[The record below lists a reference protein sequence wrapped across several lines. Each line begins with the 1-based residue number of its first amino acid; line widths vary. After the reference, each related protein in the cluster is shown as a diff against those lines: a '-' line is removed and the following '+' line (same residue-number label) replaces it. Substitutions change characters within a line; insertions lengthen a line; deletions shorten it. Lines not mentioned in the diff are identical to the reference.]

1 MNGENGMETQ
11 QIRYGLRFKF
21 VVLTSLLLLSISAVL
36 TVTSM
41 LRTHRFLEEALTKRG
56 VSLANNLAHN
66 STYGISIGDSS
77 SLVSYIKG
85 LMTETDVAYVEIL
98 DSRGIV
104 WAHSD
109 ATSVG
114 KADEDPIARKAVQAT
129 EGFVEQAVRRGEEL
143 VTVVEPVLFDAGS
156 PGLGDVIQKARIG
169 TVVMGLSMRE
179 TGAHLRSIVL
189 WSVFLTL
196 LIVAAGIAVASY
208 FVKVSMSPLER
219 MVAVVTKIADGDF
232 TQVIDVNTRDELGV
246 LGGAFNRM
254 ATNLKGMIR
263 KIRDAANAVTAA
275 SEQIAQNSQKVTSGA
290 NTQSISTEK
299 TSSSIVEM
307 NASLREVSDG
317 IEVLSSAS
325 EATSSSILEMSAAIS
340 EVATNTVDLTKS
352 VEDTSSAIIEM
363 SASIK
368 QVANNVVLLSTASGE
383 TTSAVTEINASV
395 KDVERNAKQSAAL
408 AERVTGEASEIGMMS
423 VTKTI
428 ASMEK
433 IRDTVKKTT
442 DVIHRLGNR
451 SEQIGKILTVIDEV
465 TKQTNLLALNA
476 AILAAQA
483 GEQGKGFAVV
493 ADEIKSLAERT
504 SVSTKEIAQLIG
516 AVQGESRDAVE
527 SIQDGYSR
535 VEEGMAMALEAG
547 EALKKILESSTESST
562 MARGIELATVEQ
574 GKGIRQVTDSMRQ
587 MTQMVEQIARATQE
601 QSKGSEQIREAAERM
616 RDLTRQVRL
625 STEEQ
630 AKGSKQITQA
640 VGHVTDRVQH
650 IAAAVREQRKG
661 SEIIMNS
668 AEEIQIVSKESAVL
682 AQQMSDVVA
691 GLVKQAE
698 ILRAE
703 VNRFQVS

>member
-1 MNGENGMETQ
+1 METS
-11 QIRYGLRFKF
+11 QIRYGLRFKY
-21 VVLTSLLLLSISAVL
+21 VVLTSLLLVSISVVL
-36 TVTSM
+36 TIVSIV
-41 LRTHRFLEEALTKRG
+41 RTHGFLDEALTKRG

-85 LMTETDVAYVEIL
+85 LMTETDVSYVEIL

-109 ATSVG
+109 TAAVG
-114 KADEDPIARKAVQAT
+114 KLEEAPVARKAVQSA
-129 EGFVEQAVRRGEEL
+129 EGFVEHITWGGEEL
-143 VTVVEPVLFDAGS
+143 VAVVEPVLFDSGS
-156 PGLGDVIQKARIG
+156 PGSSGSGEKARIG
-169 TVVMGLSMRE
+169 TVVMGLSTRE
-179 TGAHLRSIVL
+179 MDAHLRSIVL
-189 WSVFLTL
+189 WSVFLTIV
-196 LIVAAGIAVASY
+196 IVAAGIAVASY
-208 FVKVSMSPLER
+208 FVKMTMAPMEK
-219 MVAVVTKIADGDF
+219 MVTVVTTIANGDF
-232 TQVIDVNTRDELGV
+232 TQIVDVKSRDELGV
-246 LGGAFNRM
+246 LGSAFNRM

-263 KIRDAANAVTAA
+263 KVQDTASAVTTA
-275 SEQIAQNSQKVTSGA
+275 SDQIAQNSQKVTSGA
-290 NTQSISTEK
+290 NLQSVSTEK
-299 TSSSIVEM
+299 TSSSLVEM
-307 NASLREVSDG
+307 NASLREVGEG

-340 EVATNTVDLTKS
+340 EVATNTADLTRS
-352 VEDTSSAIIEM
+352 VEETSSAIIEM

-368 QVANNVVLLSTASGE
+368 EVANHVVLLSTASGE
-383 TTSAVTEINASV
+383 TASAITEINASV
-395 KDVERNAKQSAAL
+395 KEVEQNAKESSAL

-433 IRDTVKKTT
+433 IRETVKKTT
-442 DVIHRLGNR
+442 DVIHQLGER

-493 ADEIKSLAERT
+493 ADEIKNLAERT

-527 SIQDGYSR
+527 SIQDGYHR
-535 VEEGMAMALEAG
+535 VEEGMKMALEAG
-547 EALKKILESSTESST
+547 DALKKIVESSTQSSN

-574 GKGIRQVTDSMRQ
+574 VKGIRQVTDSMRQ
-587 MTQMVEQIARATQE
+587 ITEMVEQIARATQE

-616 RDLTRQVRL
+616 RDTTRQVRL

-650 IAAAVREQRKG
+650 IASAVREQRKG
-661 SEIIMNS
+661 SEIIMKS
-668 AEEIQIVSKESAVL
+668 AEEIQLVSKESAVV
-682 AQQMSDVVA
+682 AHQMSDVVA

-703 VNRFQVS
+703 VSRFKVA

>member
-1 MNGENGMETQ
+1 METS
-11 QIRYGLRFKF
+11 QIRYGLRFKY
-21 VVLTSLLLLSISAVL
+21 VVLTSLLLVSISVVL
-36 TVTSM
+36 TIVSIV
-41 LRTHRFLEEALTKRG
+41 RTHGFLDEALTKRG

-85 LMTETDVAYVEIL
+85 LMTETDVSYVEIL

-109 ATSVG
+109 TTAVG
-114 KADEDPIARKAVQAT
+114 KLDEAPVARKAVQSA
-129 EGFVEQAVRRGEEL
+129 EGFVEHITWGGDEL
-143 VTVVEPVLFDAGS
+143 VAVVEPVLFDSGS
-156 PGLGDVIQKARIG
+156 PGSSSGERARIG
-169 TVVMGLSMRE
+169 TVVMGLSTRE
-179 TGAHLRSIVL
+179 MDAHLRSIVL
-189 WSVFLTL
+189 WSVFLTIA
-196 LIVAAGIAVASY
+196 IVAAGIAVASY
-208 FVKVSMSPLER
+208 FVKMTMAPMEK
-219 MVAVVTKIADGDF
+219 MVTVVTTIANGDF
-232 TQVIDVNTRDELGV
+232 TQVVDVKSRDELGV
-246 LGGAFNRM
+246 LGSAFNRM

-263 KIRDAANAVTAA
+263 KVQDTASAVTTA
-275 SEQIAQNSQKVTSGA
+275 SDQIAQNSQKVTSGA
-290 NTQSISTEK
+290 NLQSVSTEK
-299 TSSSIVEM
+299 TSSSLVEM
-307 NASLREVSDG
+307 NASLREVGEG

-340 EVATNTVDLTKS
+340 EVATNTADLTKS
-352 VEDTSSAIIEM
+352 VEETSSAIIEM

-368 QVANNVVLLSTASGE
+368 EVANHVVLLSTASGE
-383 TTSAVTEINASV
+383 TASAITEINASV
-395 KDVERNAKQSAAL
+395 KEVEQNAKESSAL

-433 IRDTVKKTT
+433 IRETVKKTT
-442 DVIHRLGNR
+442 DVIHQLGER

-493 ADEIKSLAERT
+493 ADEIKNLAERT

-527 SIQDGYSR
+527 SIQDGYHR
-535 VEEGMAMALEAG
+535 VEEGMKMALEAG
-547 EALKKILESSTESST
+547 DALKKIVESSTRSSN

-574 GKGIRQVTDSMRQ
+574 VKGIRQVTDSMRQ
-587 MTQMVEQIARATQE
+587 ITEMVEQIARATQE

-616 RDLTRQVRL
+616 RDTTRQVRL

-650 IAAAVREQRKG
+650 IASAVREQRKG
-661 SEIIMNS
+661 SEIIMKS
-668 AEEIQIVSKESAVL
+668 AEEIQLVSKESAVV
-682 AQQMSDVVA
+682 AHQMSDVVA

-703 VNRFQVS
+703 VSRFKVA